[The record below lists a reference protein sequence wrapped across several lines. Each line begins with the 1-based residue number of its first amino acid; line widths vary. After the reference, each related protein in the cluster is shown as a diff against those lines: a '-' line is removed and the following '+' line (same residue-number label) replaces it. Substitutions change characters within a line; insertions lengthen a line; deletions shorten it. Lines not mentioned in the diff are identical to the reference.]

1 MASIT
6 LTYSQAIADKGS
18 LRDIRP
24 LSDDLVQFVDAPAVI
39 SMASQMAAIAGDS
52 GVGGAVS
59 GNGLYFTPPGGGA
72 NVYYGGVGFSGGRAV
87 GNSLEMDVLD
97 SISVKLQGEF
107 AMSTTPYGNTS
118 LVESMTS
125 TVTSASIYLV
135 SNPGDQWYDPELG
148 DIRLGMQGTLK
159 TDVLGNMSGN
169 ITHLSASA
177 DLLVRSAVIEGNFN
191 VSGYN
196 GAFGGYPY
204 GTMSGTLTAY
214 RNEYVD
220 GSLEA
225 IEGASIGYNL
235 GASSLLENAS
245 NFGGDDV
252 FKITMPGRL
261 IDLMRIEAGAGNDIV
276 TLAGGGGNLHVN
288 AGAGND
294 TITLLSDA
302 HRVDGGAG
310 TDTVVLAGLRSD
322 YTKGSSG
329 GLTAYAHLNG
339 AVESLSGIERVKFS
353 DAATAYDITGNAG
366 QAYRIYKAA
375 FDRAPD
381 AAGLGYWID
390 VLDRGQTLAQVAAD
404 FVASP
409 EYVDRFGAGV
419 SDSAFV
425 SNLYHI
431 VLHRDLDDAGA
442 TYWVGRLAG
451 GSTRGQVLAEFSE
464 GYENQAQVI
473 GAIQNGIDYLPV

>member
-1 MASIT
+1 MATIT
-6 LTYSQAIADKGS
+6 LTYSQAIADKGA

-24 LSDDLVQFVDAPAVI
+24 LSDDLVQFADAPAVI
-39 SMASQMAAIAGDS
+39 SMVSQMAAIAGDS
-52 GVGGAVS
+52 SVGGVVS

-72 NVYYGGVGFSGGRAV
+72 NVYYRGVSFSGGRAV
-87 GNSLEMDVLD
+87 GNSLEMDLLD

-107 AMSTTPYGNTS
+107 AMSTTPYGNAS
-118 LVESMTS
+118 LVQSMTS
-125 TVTSASIYLV
+125 TVTSASLYLV
-135 SNPGDQWYDPELG
+135 ANPGDEWYDPELG
-148 DIRLGMQGTLK
+148 DIRVGMQGTLK
-159 TDVLGNMSGN
+159 TDALGNMSGN

-220 GSLEA
+220 GSLES
-225 IEGASIGYNL
+225 IEGASISYNV
-235 GASSLLENAS
+235 GSSALLQNAS

-322 YTKGSSG
+322 YLKGSSG
-329 GLTAYAHLNG
+329 GMTTYTHRNG
-339 AVESLSGIERVKFS
+339 AVESLTGIERVEFG
-353 DAATAYDITGNAG
+353 DAGTAYDITGNAG

-381 AAGLGYWID
+381 AGGLGFWID
-390 VLDRGQTLAQVAAD
+390 TLDRGQTLAQVASGFLSSD
-404 FVASP
+404 
-409 EYVDRFGAGV
+409 EYVGRYGAGIT
-419 SDSAFV
+419 DKAFIN
-425 SNLYHI
+425 NLYNN
-431 VLHRDLDDAGA
+431 VLHRDADDGGANYWAARLSAG
-442 TYWVGRLAG
+442 
-451 GSTRGQVLAEFSE
+451 SSRGQVLAEFSE
-464 GYENQAQVI
+464 SSENQAQVI
-473 GAIQNGIDYLPV
+473 GAIQNGIDYLPF

>member
-1 MASIT
+1 VATIT

-24 LSDDLVQFVDAPAVI
+24 LSDDLVQFADAPAVI
-39 SMASQMAAIAGDS
+39 SMASQMASIAGDS
-52 GVGGAVS
+52 NVGGMVS
-59 GNGLYFTPPGGGA
+59 GSGLYFTPPGGGA
-72 NVYYGGVGFSGGRAV
+72 SVYYGGVNFSGGRAV
-87 GNSLEMDVLD
+87 GSSLEMDLLD
-97 SISVKLQGEF
+97 SIKVKLQGEF

-118 LVESMTS
+118 LVQSMTS
-125 TVTSASIYLV
+125 SVTSASVHLV
-135 SNPGDQWYDPELG
+135 ANPGDEWYDPELG
-148 DIRLGMQGTLK
+148 DIQLGMQGTLK
-159 TDVLGNMSGN
+159 TDALGNMSGN
-169 ITHLSASA
+169 ITRLSASA

-191 VSGYN
+191 ISGYD

-225 IEGASIGYNL
+225 IEGAAISYNV
-235 GASSLLENAS
+235 GTSALLENAS
-245 NFGGDDV
+245 NFGGDDI

-294 TITLLSDA
+294 TITLISDA

-310 TDTVVLAGLRSD
+310 TDTVVLAGLRGD
-322 YTKGSSG
+322 YIKGSSG
-329 GLTAYAHLNG
+329 SMTTYTHRNG
-339 AVESLSGIERVKFS
+339 AVESLTGIERVEFS
-353 DAATAYDITGNAG
+353 DAGTAYDINGNAG

-381 AAGLGYWID
+381 AYGLGFWID
-390 VLDRGQTLAQVAAD
+390 TLDRGQTLAQVASGFLSSD
-404 FVASP
+404 
-409 EYVDRFGAGV
+409 EYVGRYGAGIT
-419 SDSAFV
+419 DRAFIN
-425 SNLYHI
+425 NLYHN
-431 VLHRDLDDAGA
+431 VLHRDADDGGA
-442 TYWVGRLAG
+442 AYWGSRLAS
-451 GSTRGQVLAEFSE
+451 GSSRGQVLAEFSE
-464 GYENQAQVI
+464 SGENQAQVI
-473 GAIQNGIDYLPV
+473 GAIQNGIDYLPF